1 MVGKTRAWVR
11 KKIGKL
17 RRLYHKK
24 GPTTYAED
32 ASLILVLSLSE
43 RSPEPQPD
51 LNRLENIS
59 SEVPQDAIPRALMRP
74 YSGAYPS
81 SYPSPRPE
89 SVAPTKR
96 RLGRMQRSLGCNPPP
111 EFQYMKDN
119 SESEQRAVRQQASAM
134 SANTIGWDTPIGNYA
149 GGKQVLLHPT
159 GLCELRRPESA
170 ARMQEMEQVADYDFR
185 CKVFM
190 TSLQKHPD

>member
-1 MVGKTRAWVR
+1 
-11 KKIGKL
+11 
-17 RRLYHKK
+17 
-24 GPTTYAED
+24 
-32 ASLILVLSLSE
+32 
-43 RSPEPQPD
+43 
-51 LNRLENIS
+51 
-59 SEVPQDAIPRALMRP
+59 
-74 YSGAYPS
+74 
-81 SYPSPRPE
+81 
-89 SVAPTKR
+89 
-96 RLGRMQRSLGCNPPP
+96 
-111 EFQYMKDN
+111 MKDN